1 MMYIAI
7 LDDDKNFLMG
17 LQKSIDSF
25 LEQLDVFAK
34 VFLYTKPYGLIDD
47 IKDGKYFDLI
57 LSDIDMPEISGMQL
71 ASIVKE
77 LLPDVMLV
85 FITSYM
91 EYAVDAYELDVFR
104 YIPKSELDI
113 RLPSALKS
121 ATQLISQRAENYYT
135 FCLHKE
141 VSKVP
146 CCEILYIQ
154 KEERHTRFVLGSG
167 REIRIR
173 KSLASVFEEL
183 NDHDFT
189 YIDRNI
195 IVNLSNVSNMKDCV
209 IQLKNGTQLEVSRRR
224 SKEISDR
231 IFEYWGGIM

>member
-1 MMYIAI
+1 MYIAV
-7 LDDDKNFLMG
+7 LDDDRSYAIK
-17 LQKSIDSF
+17 LQKYIKDY
-25 LEQLDVFAK
+25 LDRLGISAK
-34 VFLYTKPYGLIDD
+34 ISLYTKSDGLIGD
-47 IKDGKYFDLI
+47 IKDGVYFDLI
-57 LSDIDMPEISGMQL
+57 LSDIDMPEINGMEL

-77 LLPDVMLV
+77 LSPDVVLI
-85 FITSYM
+85 FITAYM
-91 EYAVDAYELDVFR
+91 EYVVDSYELDVFR

-121 ATQLISQRAENYYT
+121 AAQLISQRAENFYT
-135 FCLHKE
+135 FNLHKE
-141 VSKVP
+141 VNKVP
-146 CCEILYIQ
+146 CREILYIQ
-154 KEERHTRFVLGSG
+154 KEERHTRFVLGNG

-195 IVNLSNVSNMKDCV
+195 IVNLSNVSNMKNCV

-224 SKEISDR
+224 SKEIADR

>member
-1 MMYIAI
+1 MYIAV
-7 LDDDKNFLMG
+7 LDDDRSYAIK
-17 LQKSIDSF
+17 LQKYIKDY
-25 LEQLDVFAK
+25 LDRLGISAK
-34 VFLYTKPYGLIDD
+34 ISLYTKSDGLIGD
-47 IKDGKYFDLI
+47 IKDGVYFDLI
-57 LSDIDMPEISGMQL
+57 LSDIDMPEINGMQL

-77 LLPDVMLV
+77 LSPDVVLI
-85 FITSYM
+85 FITAYM
-91 EYAVDAYELDVFR
+91 EYVVDSYELDVFR

-121 ATQLISQRAENYYT
+121 AAQLISQRAENFYT
-135 FCLHKE
+135 FYLHKE

-146 CCEILYIQ
+146 CREILYIQ
-154 KEERHTRFVLGSG
+154 KEERHTRFVLGNG

-173 KSLASVFEEL
+173 KSLASVFEGL

-189 YIDRNI
+189 YIDRNV

-209 IQLKNGTQLEVSRRR
+209 IRLKNGTQLEVSRRR
-224 SKEISDR
+224 SKEIADR